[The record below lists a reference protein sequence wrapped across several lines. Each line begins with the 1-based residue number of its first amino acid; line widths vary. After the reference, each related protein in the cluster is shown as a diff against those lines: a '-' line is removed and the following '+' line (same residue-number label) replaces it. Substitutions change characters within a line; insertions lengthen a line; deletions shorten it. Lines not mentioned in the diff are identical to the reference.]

1 MNKKGRL
8 VYVHKMEYYFELLR
22 MNFCY
27 MQQQGWISQK
37 NVGQKKPDTRV
48 DMELFHLCKTQKQTT
63 LSYDN
68 VRITAALQGGGNA

>member
-1 MNKKGRL
+1 
-8 VYVHKMEYYFELLR
+8 MEYYFELLR
-22 MNFCY
+22 MNFRY